1 MRSSSAAVQCC
12 TSARAWAHGWTR
24 AVHVLSCPPR
34 AVGVRGRR
42 KAMPVLT
49 CDARDREGRAG
60 MGHAASR
67 PAGPR
72 THGGTFCSPRPSAR
86 GRRPGSRTTG
96 AHQGPG
102 KEAGESEREATGG
115 GGGGGGGRALP
126 CRPAGGASGWTPCPS
141 VRRSS
146 ISSTAAGQNVQ
157 VMKGQPQASQ
167 P

>member
-1 MRSSSAAVQCC
+1 
-12 TSARAWAHGWTR
+12 
-24 AVHVLSCPPR
+24 
-34 AVGVRGRR
+34 
-42 KAMPVLT
+42 MPVLT

-115 GGGGGGGRALP
+115 APEALGAPAARRDDVRARPPSRAGRRGVLRVGRHAHLS
-126 CRPAGGASGWTPCPS
+126 GGA
-141 VRRSS
+141 
-146 ISSTAAGQNVQ
+146 AY
-157 VMKGQPQASQ
+157 QA
-167 P
+167 PPPARMYK